1 MFTRKTMLASA
12 LIAPALAISTPASAA
27 SSFAGLGSSTIIN
40 GNGAF
45 FDAAIPAGTFN
56 DRIEFDVNSSGIA
69 DVGILYFEF
78 VTGISNL
85 TATFNG
91 APINFTKVTSDLYSG
106 GIKTSI
112 VPGTQIITV
121 GGTSNGPTSS
131 YSGTLKFSAVPEAG
145 TWLMMIAGIGFAGF
159 ALRRRGTETKVSYAF

>member
-40 GNGAF
+40 GN
-45 FDAAIPAGTFN
+45 AAIPAGTFN

>member
-1 MFTRKTMLASA
+1 
-12 LIAPALAISTPASAA
+12 
-27 SSFAGLGSSTIIN
+27 
-40 GNGAF
+40 
-45 FDAAIPAGTFN
+45 
-56 DRIEFDVNSSGIA
+56 
-69 DVGILYFEF
+69 
-78 VTGISNL
+78 
-85 TATFNG
+85 
-91 APINFTKVTSDLYSG
+91 VTSDLYSG

-112 VPGTQIITV
+112 VSGTQIITV